1 MAISFW
7 ENREQKI
14 LNRNLF
20 SKTAENLAKSV
31 ASRSSHQ
38 VNSPTQIRRFFDEIV
53 SFDAKYSMSCT
64 KAKTAEERKKVFN
77 QQLPFLHM
85 LVPKV
90 KYAEARKL
98 VTSEFTKMI
107 IDVIAELKEPE
118 DIKIFTSFF
127 EAFVGHYRYA
137 YEEQKQSGRS
147 RGNYKGGSS
156 NRNTRSN
163 YGGRR

>member
-1 MAISFW
+1 MAIVFW
-7 ENREQKI
+7 ENREEKI

-20 SKTAENLAKSV
+20 SETAEKLAKSV
-31 ASRSSHQ
+31 ASRSSQQ

-53 SFDAKYSMSCT
+53 SFDAKYNNARN
-64 KAKTAEERKKVFN
+64 KYGKEEQLKVFK

-98 VTSEFTKMI
+98 VTSEFTNMI
-107 IDVIAELKEPE
+107 CDIISELKEPE

-137 YEEQKQSGRS
+137 FEMKKQQDEEARRQ
-147 RGNYKGGSS
+147 
-156 NRNTRSN
+156 NRNTSYNTSN
-163 YGGRR
+163 QNRGRR